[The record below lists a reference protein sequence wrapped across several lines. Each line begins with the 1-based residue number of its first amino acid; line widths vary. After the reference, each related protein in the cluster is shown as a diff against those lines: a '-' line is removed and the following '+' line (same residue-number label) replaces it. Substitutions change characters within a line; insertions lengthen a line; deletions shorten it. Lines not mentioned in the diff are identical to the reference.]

1 MIGKLVEASVQG
13 RLLVILAMLALVA
26 LGVRS
31 YIALPIDATPDITN
45 VQVQVLTTAPGL
57 SPVEMEMMV
66 TYPVELVLTGM
77 PGVQRMRSISRAGI
91 SAITIIFDDG
101 FDLQLA
107 RSIVSQRLP
116 MARERIPASAGS
128 PQMGPLTTGLG
139 EVYHFMVNWPG
150 HTPRDVRTVLDWDI
164 AYRLRSVPGVVE
176 VNAWGGETRQA
187 EIRIK
192 TDALLSY
199 GLTHMDVERAIQAA
213 GQNAGAG
220 AIERGDEQIFIRV
233 EGVFRS
239 LDQIANQVVTTRPG
253 GVPILVKDVADVENG
268 SALRLASASADGK
281 GEVVYAMVQMIAAGN
296 AHEIVARVKDRLTD
310 IKKALPQGVEIVP
323 FYDRAQLVDEV
334 LHTVKK
340 NLIEGGIVVAV
351 VLFIMLGDFTA
362 GIVVASAIPLAMLG
376 AFALMANTGQTG
388 NLMSLGA
395 IDFGLV
401 VDGAVV
407 MVEGALAAMTA
418 NRISARRGMVQIGN
432 EAGRPIA
439 MGVFIIAIV
448 YAPILLLEGVEGR
461 MFRPMAW
468 TVLFAL
474 GTALILTFT
483 WVPAFGSLLI
493 RKIHEHD
500 PWIIRQIRK
509 VYDPLLM
516 RVLHR
521 PVVVVPAVLLIAG
534 VGIGVG
540 SQMGAE
546 FVPRLEEGDL
556 VVQVTR
562 PPSVSL
568 TESTHGTMA
577 LESALLKFPEVEHV
591 IARVGSPDVATD
603 VMGVEMADV
612 FVLLKPRAEW
622 KTARDANGFADAM
635 TETANKALPGSALA
649 FTQPIEM
656 RMNEL
661 IGGVKSDMGVKI
673 YGDDIPTLN
682 RLAAEVSRL
691 ISNVQGAADIRV
703 EPTKGLLLL
712 TVRPDP
718 KRMARLGAR
727 TDEVVAFVEMMRAG
741 REVGSF
747 LEGQKRF
754 NVVVR
759 LAKTPLTDP
768 EVVRRLLVPLSNGT
782 SAPLGDLA
790 DIEQMEGPAQVSREQ
805 ARRRILVEANVRNRD
820 LSSFVQEVQSK
831 IDQVKMPTGYYTE
844 FGGQYE
850 NLARA
855 TQRLMIVVPTTLA
868 VILVLLYLAFGA
880 MRPAALIFINIPAAA
895 SGGFL
900 ALYFRDLPFSIS
912 AAVGF
917 IALFGVATLNGVV
930 LIASIRNHEKAGEPT
945 EQAVSEASKTRV
957 RPVLTTAAVAALGF
971 LPMAIAT
978 GTGAEVQRPL
988 ATVVMGGLVTA
999 TLVTLL
1005 ALPTL
1010 YLRWGADKP
1019 DHDLSMRPPPPH
1031 QPPPPPAPT
1040 SLRQPPLPADLG
1052 PTS

>member
-1 MIGKLVEASVQG
+1 MIGKLVEASVRG
-13 RLLVILAMLALVA
+13 RLLVFLAVFALIAV
-26 LGVRS
+26 GVRS
-31 YIALPIDATPDITN
+31 YFSLPIDAVPDITN
-45 VQVQVLTTAPGL
+45 VQVQVLTSAPGL
-57 SPVEMEMMV
+57 SPVEMELMV

-91 SAITIIFDDG
+91 SAITIIFEDG

-107 RSIVSQRLP
+107 RSIVAQRLP
-116 MARERIPASAGS
+116 SARDRIPPSAGS

-150 HTPRDVRTVLDWDI
+150 HSPRDVRTVLDWDI

-187 EIRIK
+187 EVRVK
-192 TDALLSY
+192 TDALIAL
-199 GLTHMDVERAIQAA
+199 GLTPSDVERAVLAA

-233 EGVFRS
+233 EAVFRS

-253 GVPILVKDVADVENG
+253 GTPILVRDVADVQDG

-296 AHEIVARVKDRLTD
+296 AHAVVARVKERLAD
-310 IKKALPQGVEIVP
+310 IRKALPAGVEIVP

-334 LHTVKK
+334 LHTVRK
-340 NLIEGGIVVAV
+340 NLLEGGLVVAL
-351 VLFIMLGDFTA
+351 VLLIMLGDLTA

-376 AFALMANTGQTG
+376 AFALMNATGQTG

-407 MVEGALAAMTA
+407 MVEGALAAMTLHHA
-418 NRISARRGMVQIGN
+418 NARDAMVHIG
-432 EAGRPIA
+432 ADVGRPVA
-439 MGVFIIAIV
+439 FGVFIISIV
-448 YAPILLLEGVEGR
+448 YAPVLLLEGVEGR

-474 GTALILTFT
+474 LTALVLTFT

-500 PWIIRQIRK
+500 PWVIRQVRR
-509 VYDPLLM
+509 VYDPLLDSL
-516 RVLHR
+516 LHR
-521 PVVVVPAVLLIAG
+521 PAFVVVATLLIAS
-534 VGIGVG
+534 VGIAVG
-540 SQMGAE
+540 SRMGAE
-546 FVPRLEEGDL
+546 FLPRLEEGDV

-568 TESTHGTMA
+568 TESTRGTMA
-577 LESALLKFPEVEHV
+577 LESALLGYPEVEHV

-612 FVLLKPRAEW
+612 FVLLKPRDTW
-622 KTARDANGFADAM
+622 KTAHDANGFADVMNAP
-635 TETANKALPGSALA
+635 ARRALPGSALA

-673 YGDDIPTLN
+673 YGDDLPTLN
-682 RLAAEVSRL
+682 RLAAEVARIIAS
-691 ISNVQGAADIRV
+691 IPGAADVRT

-718 KRMARLGAR
+718 RRMARLGVR
-727 TDEVVAFVEMMRAG
+727 TDEVSSFVEMMRAG
-741 REVGSF
+741 RLIGS
-747 LEGQKRF
+747 LIDGQRRF
-754 NVVVR
+754 NVVMK
-759 LAKTPLTDP
+759 LGKIPLTDP
-768 EVVRRLLVPLSNGT
+768 EIVRKLLVPLSNG
-782 SAPLGDLA
+782 SAIPLGDLA

-820 LSSFVQEVQSK
+820 LAGFVQESQAKV
-831 IDQVKMPTGYYTE
+831 DRVKMPTGYYVE

-855 TQRLMIVVPTTLA
+855 TARLAIVVPTTLA
-868 VILVLLYLAFGA
+868 VILVLLFLAFGA

-900 ALYFRDLPFSIS
+900 SLYFRSLPFSIS

-930 LIASIRNHEKAGEPT
+930 LIASIRNHEKAGDPPE
-945 EQAVSEASKTRV
+945 EAVREASRTRV
-957 RPVLTTAAVAALGF
+957 RPVLTTAAVASLGF

-978 GTGAEVQRPL
+978 GTGSEVQRPL

-1010 YLRWGADKP
+1010 YLKWGRSKVDDAP
-1019 DHDLSMRPPPPH
+1019 VHPLSTRLPP
-1031 QPPPPPAPT
+1031 QCA
-1040 SLRQPPLPADLG
+1040 Q
-1052 PTS
+1052 